1 MASLAAK
8 LLAWIYDNNL
18 PSHIQV
24 FKSSHLSQCKW
35 GAFPGEQMASAGRE
49 ESNPLFIIHSE
60 RCCRI
65 CSSLVSCF
73 IISESLNM
81 IRQRGKSRMQA
92 WPWLSV
98 LEPQCLC
105 PVMGVMCG
113 SGCSSKCDVSP
124 VALCWHRLKL
134 GRNVVPHRR
143 MSESCFDKGWKWLQI
158 SPWNFL
164 VFLIMQ
170 KTWF

>member
-1 MASLAAK
+1 MIITCLQIFRYLSL
-8 LLAWIYDNNL
+8 LTY
-18 PSHIQV
+18 PSANEEHFQESRWHQAGV
-24 FKSSHLSQCKW
+24 R
-35 GAFPGEQMASAGRE
+35 ASAGRE